1 MFRERTAKE
10 ALPLQ
15 IKALDEDG
23 DVRALGSDGKPVK
36 PASVQTYLERAFKSR
51 LADAERALKASS
63 ALPKWPLD
71 PTPARACLQKRDMS
85 QSPALALRAWFSLI
99 GTGLGYLVELHRLLV
114 VLRAVPCLQ
123 DLASSYADPDDLA
136 KHAYDLYSEFRPQI
150 AQGQAGWGKPGLLD
164 LQQIKELHKKD

>member
-71 PTPARACLQKRDMS
+71 PMPARACLQQRNMS
-85 QSPALALRAWFSLI
+85 PSPALALRA
-99 GTGLGYLVELHRLLV
+99 
-114 VLRAVPCLQ
+114 
-123 DLASSYADPDDLA
+123 
-136 KHAYDLYSEFRPQI
+136 
-150 AQGQAGWGKPGLLD
+150 
-164 LQQIKELHKKD
+164 